1 MDPHPPEPDEA
12 ALRVAVIRGDAGAWK
27 ALYDRHFDALHAY
40 IHFRNRHG
48 SDLTDEAV
56 QECWLIAV
64 RQIRRFDPGRGG
76 FEAWLR
82 GIAVNVLRNQERR
95 LRKHRAL
102 GAGAPQECLEGT
114 GRRAPPGEGRAELA
128 EEISLVFSE
137 LPARHQAVLR
147 AKYQDALSVDEVAR
161 RWGETPKAIESLLAR
176 ARAAFQE
183 AYRRRDG
190 RER

>member
-1 MDPHPPEPDEA
+1 MDPHPTEPDEA
-12 ALRVAVIRGDAGAWK
+12 ALRAAVIRGDAGAWK
-27 ALYDRHFDALHAY
+27 ALYDRYFDALHAY

-64 RQIRRFDPGRGG
+64 RRIRRFDPSRGG
-76 FEAWLR
+76 FEGWLR

-95 LRKHRAL
+95 LRKHRVL
-102 GAGAPQECLEGT
+102 RAGAPEESLQVSGREPGT
-114 GRRAPPGEGRAELA
+114 EGRTELA
-128 EEISLVFSE
+128 EEIALVFSE

-161 RWGETPKAIESLLAR
+161 RWGETPKAIESLLSR

-190 RER
+190 REP

>member
-1 MDPHPPEPDEA
+1 MDHPPEPDEA
-12 ALRVAVIRGDAGAWK
+12 ALRAAVIRGDAGAWK
-27 ALYDRHFDALHAY
+27 ALYDRYFDALHAY

-48 SDLTDEAV
+48 SDVTDEAV

-64 RQIRRFDPGRGG
+64 RQIRRFDPARGG

-95 LRKHRAL
+95 LRKHRFL
-102 GAGAPQECLEGT
+102 GAGAPEESLQVTGPESGT
-114 GRRAPPGEGRAELA
+114 EDRTELA
-128 EEISLVFSE
+128 EEIALVFSE
-137 LPARHQAVLR
+137 LSARYQAVLR
-147 AKYQDALSVDEVAR
+147 AKYQDALSVAEMAH

-183 AYRRRDG
+183 AYRKRDG
-190 RER
+190 REP

>member
-12 ALRVAVIRGDAGAWK
+12 ALSAAVIRGDAGAWK
-27 ALYDRHFDALHAY
+27 ALYDRYFDALYAY
-40 IHFRNRHG
+40 VHFRSRQRP
-48 SDLTDEAV
+48 DLADETV
-56 QECWLIAV
+56 QESWLIAV
-64 RQIRRFDPGRGG
+64 EQIRKFDPARGG

-95 LRKHRAL
+95 LLKHRAL
-102 GAGAPQECLEGT
+102 GAGAPQQSLEAE
-114 GRRAPPGEGRAELA
+114 GRRTGAEGRAELS
-128 EEISLVFSE
+128 EEIALVFSE
-137 LPARHQAVLR
+137 LPARQQAVLR

-161 RWGETPKAIESLLAR
+161 RWGETPKAIESLLSR

-190 RER
+190 REP